1 LTNNVKSSK
10 ETKIRKENTM
20 VKKDDSSEPRP
31 EKVQQILEQMPDN
44 KKNWGSE
51 ICAVNEKESINKVL
65 NSNLSNSSLDKTEQI
80 LTKNTEE
87 KEHMESTTKEKYTR

>member
-1 LTNNVKSSK
+1 MTHQNQDLKRYNKYWN
-10 ETKIRKENTM
+10 RC
-20 VKKDDSSEPRP
+20 
-31 EKVQQILEQMPDN
+31 QII

-87 KEHMESTTKEKYTR
+87 KEHMESTTKETYTR